1 MYNDACRV
9 SYALVFLYLP
19 QLALLNSLLLSET
32 RVYRESNDVA
42 RPGASNAVFRL

>member
-19 QLALLNSLLLSET
+19 QLGPLNSLLLSET
-32 RVYRESNDVA
+32 RVYRESKDVA
-42 RPGASNAVFRL
+42 RAASSNAVFRL